1 MNRIAISYFK
11 TPFGELILGTYQQE
25 LCLCDWRYRKMR
37 NEIDKRIQK
46 GLESEY
52 FEDETTAIQNT
63 KKQLNEFFKNERK
76 SFEIPLL
83 LVGTDFQKSV
93 WNELIK
99 IPFGKTCSYLELSQ
113 KMGDVKAIRAVASA
127 NGANAISIIIPCH
140 RIIGSDGKMI
150 GYAGGLNV
158 KKKLLQLEGAI
169 HIQGQLNLFN

>member
-1 MNRIAISYFK
+1 MNRIAINYFK
-11 TPFGELILGTYQQE
+11 TPFGELILGTYQEE

-52 FEDETTAIQNT
+52 YEEETLLIQET
-63 KKQLNEFFKNERK
+63 KKQLNEYFKAKRK
-76 SFEIPLL
+76 SFEIPILF
-83 LVGTDFQKSV
+83 VGTDFQKSV

-99 IPFGKTCSYLELSQ
+99 IPYGKTSSYLELS
-113 KMGDVKAIRAVASA
+113 KKLGDAKAIRAVASA

-140 RIIGSDGKMI
+140 RIIGSDGKMV
-150 GYAGGLNV
+150 GYAGGLQV

-169 HIQGQLNLFN
+169 QIQGQLNLFN